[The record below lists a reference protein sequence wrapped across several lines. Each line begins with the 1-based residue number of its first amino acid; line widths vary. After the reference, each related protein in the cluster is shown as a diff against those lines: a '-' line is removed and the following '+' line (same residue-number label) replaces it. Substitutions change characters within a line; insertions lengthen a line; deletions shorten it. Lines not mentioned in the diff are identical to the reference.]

1 MAHRTAVIGL
11 GAMGGGM
18 ARAALAG
25 GLEVLGLDV
34 DAGRAEAFAREGGLE
49 GTVERHG
56 PTLDSVAV
64 VVLNAAQTEAAVF
77 GDGGIAARLPPGAV
91 VVSCATM
98 APDAAKR
105 LAARAEAGG
114 LLWLD
119 APISGGAAKAASG
132 ALSVMASGPRSAF
145 AAAGPLLEACAET
158 VFDLGDEIGAGSA
171 MKAVNQLLAGTH
183 IAAMGE
189 AVVFAAKLGIEPA
202 KTVEVISRCAGTS
215 WMFENRGPHVV
226 NADYEPR
233 SAVDIWLK
241 DLGIVTE
248 IARAEKTPVPL
259 AAAALQQFIAASGAG
274 LGRWDDA
281 AVAKVYARGAGV
293 TLPGEDE
300 G

>member
-1 MAHRTAVIGL
+1 MVHRTAVIGL

-25 GLEVLGLDV
+25 GLEVLGLDR
-34 DAGRAEAFAREGGLE
+34 DAARAEAFAGEGGLA
-49 GTVERHG
+49 GSVEALG

-64 VVLNAAQTEAAVF
+64 VVVNAAQTEAAVF
-77 GDGGIAARLPPGAV
+77 GEDGVAAHLREGAV
-91 VVSCATM
+91 VASCATM
-98 APDAAKR
+98 APEDARR
-105 LAARAEAGG
+105 LAARAEAAG

-119 APISGGAAKAASG
+119 APISGGAAKAAAG
-132 ALSVMASGPRSAF
+132 ALSVMASGPRAAF
-145 AAAGPLLEACAET
+145 EAAGPLLEACAET
-158 VFDLGDEIGAGSA
+158 VFELGEAIGAGSA

-189 AVVFAAKLGIEPA
+189 AVVFAAKLGIAPET
-202 KTVEVISRCAGTS
+202 TVEVISRCAGTS

-226 NADYEPR
+226 EADYEPR

-293 TLPGEDE
+293 ALPGDDA
-300 G
+300 

>member
-1 MAHRTAVIGL
+1 MTHRTAVIGL

-18 ARAALAG
+18 ARAALSG

-34 DAGRAEAFAREGGLE
+34 DAGRVSAFQAEGGIAGE
-49 GTVERHG
+49 AAEVG

-64 VVLNAAQTEAAVF
+64 VVVNAAQTEDAVF
-77 GDGGIAARLPPGAV
+77 GEGGIAAHLRPGGV

-98 APDAAKR
+98 APDVAKR
-105 LAARAEAGG
+105 LAATAEAAG

-119 APISGGAAKAASG
+119 APISGGAAKAAAG
-132 ALSVMASGPRSAF
+132 KLSVMASGPRMAIK
-145 AAAGPLLEACAET
+145 AAGPLMEACAET

-215 WMFENRGPHVV
+215 WMFENRGPHIVD
-226 NADYEPR
+226 NDYEPR

-274 LGRWDDA
+274 LGREDDA

-293 TLPGEDE
+293 RLPGEDAT
-300 G
+300 